1 MSSGTQPPYYFEIR
15 KGSGLPLM
23 PLRIAWKFGNLET
36 HLEVVATGDFAVQIE
51 ALAMDASVYAVGS
64 RRWCHEGCF
73 HLGGL
78 CRGFLGKACVGR
90 VLLG

>member
-1 MSSGTQPPYYFEIR
+1 
-15 KGSGLPLM
+15 M

-78 CRGFLGKACVGR
+78 
-90 VLLG
+90 